1 MVKSHW
7 AKHYRSFKR
16 GAKRIGNTAADVRE
30 FVGGLNLS
38 GNLGL
43 PDTLGEM
50 SSGPAKTGSVKA
62 DLNRQHRSELD
73 KARELLQG
81 ERDRAI
87 RKMYKMATSRDGADI
102 RGTKYD
108 PLGKSAIGKVTLKN
122 AARELERLSEFNNSD
137 SVWYFADSKGNP
149 ISAKD
154 VRRYKHAVQRY
165 NDDIAAYERS
175 VSGTKLPY
183 MGDITVGDWI
193 RDFRPSK
200 TYLGGGSHYAL
211 ERMNPNKRT
220 IHFDSAEAM
229 REKTTSILDNLSR
242 AAKAEKLTAAKEQI
256 AAMLDVIGD
265 PALYDIL
272 TDIPDDVLWL
282 MWTVNGDFANQLSL
296 MYEAAKE
303 GYFEKRR
310 ANEDVWYDDVENA
323 HAETLSLLEDIKSVK
338 IRPEDDF
345 SGSPINKRRKR
356 RRKKR

>member
-7 AKHYRSFKR
+7 GKHYRSFKR
-16 GAKRIGNTAADVRE
+16 GARRASNTAAEIRD
-30 FVGGLNLS
+30 FVGSIGGNT
-38 GNLGL
+38 NLGL

-50 SSGPAKTGSVKA
+50 SSGPAKRGSVKA
-62 DLNRQHRSELD
+62 DAKRQHRSDLE
-73 KARELLQG
+73 KARDLLQV
-81 ERDRAI
+81 ERDRAV
-87 RKMYKMATSRDGADI
+87 RKMYRMATSDDGADI

-108 PLGKSAIGKVTLKN
+108 PLGKSAVGKVTLKN

-137 SVWYFADSKGNP
+137 SVWYFSDSKGNP

-183 MGDITVGDWI
+183 MGDLTVGDWI

-211 ERMNPNKRT
+211 ERMNPDKRT

-229 REKTTSILDNLSR
+229 REKTNSILDNLSK
-242 AAKAEKLTAAKEQI
+242 AAKAEKLTSAKQQI
-256 AAMLDVIGD
+256 AAMVDVIGD

-272 TDIPDDVLWL
+272 IDIPDDVLWL

-303 GYFEKRR
+303 GYFDKRR

-323 HAETLSLLEDIKSVK
+323 HSETLSLLKDIKSVK

-345 SGSPINKRRKR
+345 SGSPINKRRHRSKR
-356 RRKKR
+356 

>member
-7 AKHYRSFKR
+7 GKHYRSLKR
-16 GAKRIGNTAADVRE
+16 GSRRVSNTAAKIRN
-30 FVGGLNLS
+30 FVGNLDVS
-38 GNLGL
+38 SNLGL
-43 PDTLGEM
+43 PDTLGEL
-50 SSGPAKTGSVKA
+50 SSGPVKLGSAKA
-62 DLNRQHRSELD
+62 DAKRQHRSDLE
-73 KARELLQG
+73 KARDLLQF

-87 RKMYKMATSRDGADI
+87 RKMRQMATSDDGADI

-108 PLGKSAIGKVTLKN
+108 PLGKSSVGKVTLKN

-165 NDDIAAYERS
+165 NDDIAAYEKS
-175 VSGTKLPY
+175 VSGTRLPY

-211 ERMNPNKRT
+211 ERMNPDKRS
-220 IHFDSAEAM
+220 IHFESAEAM
-229 REKTTSILDNLSR
+229 REKTTSILDNLSKT
-242 AAKAEKLTAAKEQI
+242 AKAEKLTTAKQQI

-303 GYFEKRR
+303 GYFDKRR
-310 ANEDVWYDDVENA
+310 ANDDLWYDDVENA
-323 HAETLSLLEDIKSVK
+323 HSETLALLKDIESVK
-338 IRPEDDF
+338 IKPEDDF
-345 SGSPINKRRKR
+345 SGSPINKLR
-356 RRKKR
+356 RRRSKR

>member
-16 GAKRIGNTAADVRE
+16 GAKRVGNTASDIRE
-30 FVGGLNLS
+30 FVGGLNLN
-38 GNLGL
+38 NLGL
-43 PDTLGEM
+43 PDTLGNE
-50 SSGPAKTGSVKA
+50 SSGSVKLGSVKA
-62 DLNRQHRSELD
+62 DARRQHRSELD
-73 KARELLQG
+73 RARDLLQG

-193 RDFRPSK
+193 RDFRPNK

-211 ERMNPNKRT
+211 ERMNPDKRSV
-220 IHFDSAEAM
+220 HFDSAEAM
-229 REKTTSILDNLSR
+229 REKTTSILNNLSR
-242 AAKAEKLTAAKEQI
+242 AAKAERLTSAKQQI
-256 AAMLDVIGD
+256 AVMLDVIGD
-265 PALYDIL
+265 PTLYDIL
-272 TDIPDDVLWL
+272 TDISDDVLWL

-296 MYEAAKE
+296 MYEAAKD
-303 GYFEKRR
+303 GYFDKRR
-310 ANEDVWYDDVENA
+310 ANDDVWYDDVENA
-323 HAETLSLLEDIKSVK
+323 HSETLALLKQINSVK

-345 SGSPINKRRKR
+345 SGSPINKRRAR
-356 RRKKR
+356 RRSTR